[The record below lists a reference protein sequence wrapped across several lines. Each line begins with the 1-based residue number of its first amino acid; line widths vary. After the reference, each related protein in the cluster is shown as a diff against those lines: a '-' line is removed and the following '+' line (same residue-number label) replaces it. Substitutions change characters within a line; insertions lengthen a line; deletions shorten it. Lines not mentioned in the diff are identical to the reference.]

1 MKRYIIFIDGYL
13 RANLD
18 YLLSQIVHIR
28 DLLND
33 RDDEVE
39 TWLHLPIV
47 LLESM
52 DQSCKFLPHYY
63 EKPKVMNATCQPC
76 AAFQSRIEEGA
87 LRSD

>member
-1 MKRYIIFIDGYL
+1 MKRDIIFSDGYL

-18 YLLSQIVHIR
+18 YLILQIVQIR

-39 TWLHLPIV
+39 AWLNFTIV

-52 DQSCKFLPHYY
+52 D
-63 EKPKVMNATCQPC
+63 
-76 AAFQSRIEEGA
+76 
-87 LRSD
+87 

>member
-1 MKRYIIFIDGYL
+1 MKRDIIFSDGYL

-52 DQSCKFLPHYY
+52 D
-63 EKPKVMNATCQPC
+63 
-76 AAFQSRIEEGA
+76 
-87 LRSD
+87 